1 MKTSETTVADVCAA
15 DALSF
20 MARIGNGRGY
30 RYWTAEPTGSYSSD
44 CERGRELAAEYLDYL
59 GRHPTNGN
67 ASLLGPIVLDM
78 IRSDVSRGLVV
89 GFMGAVNEY
98 AMSVARMLSG
108 EFAGRQPTQKPL
120 AGAAPPPE

>member
-20 MARIGNGRGY
+20 MARIGKGRGY
-30 RYWTAEPTGSYSSD
+30 QYWTAEPTGSYSSD
-44 CERGRELAAEYLDYL
+44 CARGRELAAEYLEYL

-98 AMSVARMLSG
+98 AMSVARLLSG
-108 EFAGRQPTQKPL
+108 EFDGTPHTQIL
-120 AGAAPPPE
+120 VSSAAPPPE